1 MMFHEFNVC
10 LGLARGV
17 DGVIW
22 VDLLGGLEF
31 IDARGKGKGKGK
43 GGFEVFNGWLCGLL
57 DVDECCIDEERKEEV
72 GARVRGKELMVVW
85 YTVFE
90 SLLGNGVGRVDLVD
104 LVKAMTS
111 FSGLEADFYELNA
124 FEGLLGMDDMI
135 SVFGGYMFDSEAQ
148 VAPNLLR
155 ERLFAGF
162 SLEKLLSVSG
172 ESQTRQFLTQSP
184 QGEFNL
190 ADTKAYLSDF
200 MHELV
205 SKVYNEKFGQIS
217 ERFFVSESP
226 QGKPTFDF
234 NLINRFEDQK
244 ALIENFES
252 KFGQF
257 QDKNSTEKI
266 GLEKLI
272 SKQWIDY
279 YNRFFQEVSVL
290 CDLKGIWVDFLD
302 ILKPD
307 FHSISKI
314 YSELTI
320 GIQQF
325 TEVYHRIQGVTSGDL
340 ADASLL
346 EKSMSKDDILK
357 KLKERVLSRLEEF
370 KSHLTENIVNASPE
384 HRHQGLRDIFVAF
397 VIFEKFCATSDS
409 YQNGQDESSIN
420 VNVN

>member
-1 MMFHEFNVC
+1 
-10 LGLARGV
+10 
-17 DGVIW
+17 
-22 VDLLGGLEF
+22 
-31 IDARGKGKGKGK
+31 
-43 GGFEVFNGWLCGLL
+43 
-57 DVDECCIDEERKEEV
+57 
-72 GARVRGKELMVVW
+72 MVVW

-90 SLLGNGVGRVDLVD
+90 SLVGSGVGRVDLVD
-104 LVKAMTS
+104 LVKALTS
-111 FSGLEADFYELNA
+111 FSGLEGSFYGLEA
-124 FEGLLGMDDMI
+124 FEGVLGMDDVI

-148 VAPNLLR
+148 VAPGVLR
-155 ERLFAGF
+155 ERLLAEF
-162 SLEKLLSVSG
+162 SLEKMLPTAD
-172 ESQTRQFLTQSP
+172 QPQIAKFLTQSP

-244 ALIENFES
+244 DLIQKFES

-257 QDKNSTEKI
+257 WDKNCTEQI
-266 GLEKLI
+266 GLEKLV

-279 YNRFFQEVSVL
+279 YNRFFHEVSVL
-290 CDLKGIWVDFLD
+290 CDLKGIWVDFLQ

-307 FHSISKI
+307 FHNIEKI

-340 ADASLL
+340 ADAKLL
-346 EKSMSKDDILK
+346 EKSMSKDDIVK
-357 KLKERVLSRLEEF
+357 KLKDRVLSRLEEF
-370 KSHLTENIVNASPE
+370 KSHLLENLGMATPE
-384 HRHQGLRDIFVAF
+384 HRDQGLKDIFVAF
-397 VIFEKFCATSDS
+397 VIFEKFC
-409 YQNGQDESSIN
+409 ESSDCAQIGEN
-420 VNVN
+420 GENENSVN